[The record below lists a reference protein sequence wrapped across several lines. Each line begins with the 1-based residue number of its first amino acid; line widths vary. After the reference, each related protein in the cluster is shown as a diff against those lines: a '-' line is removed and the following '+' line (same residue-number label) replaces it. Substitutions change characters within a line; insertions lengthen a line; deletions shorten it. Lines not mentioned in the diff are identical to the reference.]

1 MSQLDHASELI
12 KEQLSI
18 ATKMC
23 VAQRLIA
30 AIVSSW
36 SAEARRNNVFYATLK
51 LLAEAE

>member
-1 MSQLDHASELI
+1 MSQLDHASEFI

-23 VAQRLIA
+23 AAKRLIA

-36 SAEARRNNVFYATLK
+36 SAEARRNVFYATFK